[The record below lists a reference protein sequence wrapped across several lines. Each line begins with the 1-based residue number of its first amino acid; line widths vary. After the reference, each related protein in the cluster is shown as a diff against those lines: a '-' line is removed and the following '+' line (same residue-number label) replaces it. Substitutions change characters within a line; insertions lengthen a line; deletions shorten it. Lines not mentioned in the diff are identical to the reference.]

1 MRRWQ
6 AALAWGV
13 AAVVSAL
20 AGQRT
25 WAHDG
30 VLAVTGADATG
41 GLVTTIAWTCVALA
55 LLLLVLRRRGTL
67 AVGVIAILIGAGVVV
82 AALTSTY
89 PAQAL
94 GEAAA
99 AQVRASGWR
108 HAFAAGGALTLVG
121 GVIALVT
128 AGQASRRRSERYQRG
143 TAEADPDT
151 RDLWKA
157 MDAGD
162 DPTADPR

>member
-6 AALAWGV
+6 AALVWGV
-13 AAVVSAL
+13 AAVLSAL

-30 VLAVTGADATG
+30 VLAITGAAATG

-55 LLLLVLRRRGTL
+55 LLLLVLRRRGTVVVGAL
-67 AVGVIAILIGAGVVV
+67 AVLIGVGVML

-89 PAQAL
+89 PAQDL
-94 GEAAA
+94 SETAA
-99 AQVRASGWR
+99 AQVQASGWR
-108 HAFAAGGALTLVG
+108 HAFAAAGGLTLVG
-121 GVIALVT
+121 GLIAVMT
-128 AGQASRRRSERYQRG
+128 AGQASRRRSEKYQRSTG
-143 TAEADPDT
+143 EGDADT